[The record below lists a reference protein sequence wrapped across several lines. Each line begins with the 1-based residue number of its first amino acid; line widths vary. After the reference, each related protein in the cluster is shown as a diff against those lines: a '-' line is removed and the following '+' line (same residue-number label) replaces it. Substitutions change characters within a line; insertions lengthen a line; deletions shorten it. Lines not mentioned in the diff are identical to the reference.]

1 MFSVLSSYL
10 PLDRVASLIEGKTL
24 PTQTSG
30 AALFADISGFT
41 PLTEALVNRLGPK
54 RGAEALTHQL
64 NLIYDVLVNRVH
76 EFGGHVLTFSGD
88 AMTCWFDQH
97 PPNWAGMAY
106 PASPIERAVWCG
118 LHMQTDMRAFTQV
131 NVPPDLFVQLGM
143 KVAIA
148 AGPAQRFAVGNP
160 KIQRIDVLAGAT
172 LQHMAAV
179 EHLAERGEVLIAA
192 EAAALAAPH
201 LPAHLQP
208 QVWRQSDEVKAGVLP
223 SLPTPLTPNT
233 ALTPSLAPNA
243 DQIDLLK
250 QWILPPIVNRL
261 LSGAAHYLA
270 EMRPACIL
278 FLRFT
283 GIDYDHDPA
292 AADKLDQYIRW
303 VQQILSRYNAFV
315 LQLTVG
321 DKGSYLYSAF
331 GAPIA
336 HDDDAERAIWAALEL
351 QAAPPTLAYISAP
364 QIGISQGRIYAGAYG
379 GNTRKTYGVL
389 GDEVNLAARL
399 MAKAAMGQIL
409 ISQRLQQALRKP
421 DAPNRNA
428 TYALTALGSINVKG
442 KKEPIDI
449 WEVHTASAALPPQR
463 PSLTDPLPIGDIGRH
478 NELAQL
484 QAYHH
489 LAQHSGQVLL
499 IEGAAGVGKNTLLR
513 HFSAKVAANNTAPS
527 PLVQLSGTCPGVGQ
541 DSAYAPWRDMLLA
554 WLGLAPHLPAASL
567 AAQLDDYVRQHH
579 PNWLT
584 HLPLLGD
591 LLSLPIADN
600 EITRHYDPQVRQRAL
615 FNFVGE
621 WLKQLAS
628 HSPPAQPLQL
638 VIHHAHHLDDAS
650 AQLLQTVARIA
661 PSLPLLLIVSARP
674 MHPLPTWAQK
684 LQTLPH
690 VHRLTLGAFDLAHC
704 GTLCAQQLGDACSS
718 VLVDFIFKRTQGNA
732 FYIRELLDVLLQ
744 THSIALNNRVWQLLP
759 AAHGLP
765 LPDSIQGMI
774 LARVDRTPEHGKA
787 TLKNASAIGFQFE
800 HLVLSALHPPNQPDI
815 EAQLADLTAQD
826 FIRPS
831 LQPDYAHFRDAVT
844 HEVIY
849 ETLLEF
855 QQRQLHFNIGRVLV
869 QYRPTDLERLAH
881 HTFLGQ
887 DWSFALHYQT
897 QAGEQAKRRFL
908 NQRAIGYFE
917 RALHCAA
924 QLMPYANSDEIAVTS
939 LHLRLNLGELCVST
953 SQYDAAAEH
962 LHHALALAQIHGD
975 LEAETRACRW
985 LARLCELRGDY
996 AQNLAWFERGLALAQ
1011 TSIQPSLGL
1020 RLEMAELLLQA
1031 AMIYLR
1037 QGQQAKVAEICAQAL
1052 TTAQQLAP
1060 YADAAASTDQH
1071 PSATIARTY
1080 NLLGHVDLALGK
1092 ATSAVQHF
1100 QHSLQL
1106 YQSISHLS
1114 GQALSLNQLA
1124 RAYIALG
1131 QREASIAPAQQAR
1144 ALFVQLGDDYHG
1156 ALVDNNL
1163 GEVARTLNRP
1173 DEAIEA
1179 YQKALR
1185 TMQQIG
1191 ASQWVVGALHNN
1203 IGAALI
1209 QKREIA
1215 LARDHLNTAQG
1226 IFAEANLRDFL
1237 PELWRLFA
1245 DASLTAGEWQ
1255 RAISE
1260 AEQGLI
1266 YARDLQQRAEEA
1278 HILRILGEAWL
1289 KLGDIA
1295 QAKSLLGLSH
1305 AAHHEVGNAAEAARV
1320 LARGLEIGD

>member
-1 MFSVLSSYL
+1 MFLSLYPYL
-10 PLDRVASLIEGKTL
+10 PLDRVASLLQGTTL
-24 PTQTSG
+24 PTHADG

-54 RGAEALTHQL
+54 GGAEALTHQI
-64 NLIYDVLVNRVH
+64 NQIYDGLVNRVH
-76 EFGGHVLTFSGD
+76 EFGGHVMTFSGD

-106 PASPIERAVWCG
+106 LAPPIERAALCG
-118 LHMQTDMRAFTQV
+118 LHMQADMQVFTQV
-131 NVPPDLFVQLGM
+131 QVPPDLFISLGM

-148 AGPAQRFAVGNP
+148 AGPAQRFVVGAP
-160 KIQRIDVLAGAT
+160 QIQRIDVLAGST

-192 EAAALAAPH
+192 DAAPN

-208 QVWRQSDEVKAGVLP
+208 QVWRQSEDAKAGVLP
-223 SLPTPLTPNT
+223 PLPAPLTPNT
-233 ALTPSLAPNA
+233 AFALTPTPNT
-243 DQIDLLK
+243 DQTDIFK
-250 QWILPPIVNRL
+250 QWILPPILNRL
-261 LSGAAHYLA
+261 LAGTTHYLA
-270 EMRPACIL
+270 EMRPACVL
-278 FLRFT
+278 FLRFS
-283 GIDYDHDPA
+283 GIDYDHDPT

-303 VQQILSRYNAFV
+303 VQHVLFRYDAFV

-321 DKGSYLYSAF
+321 DKGCYLYSAF

-336 HDDDAERAIWAALEL
+336 HDDDAERAILAALEL
-351 QAAPPTLAYISAP
+351 QTTPPALAYIQPS
-364 QIGISQGRIYAGAYG
+364 QIGISQGRIYSGAYG
-379 GNTRKTYGVL
+379 GSTRKTYGVL

-399 MAKAAMGQIL
+399 MSKATGGQIL
-409 ISQRLQQALRKP
+409 VSQRLQQALRKQ
-421 DAPNRNA
+421 DALDYA
-428 TYALTALGSINVKG
+428 QTYALTALGAISVKG
-442 KKEPIDI
+442 KKEPLDI
-449 WEVHTASAALPPQR
+449 WEVRKASHTLPPQR
-463 PSLTDPLPIGDIGRH
+463 PSPADTLPIGDIGRH

-484 QAYHH
+484 QAWHH
-489 LAQHSGQVLL
+489 LAQHNGQIVL
-499 IEGAAGVGKNTLLR
+499 IDGAAGVGKNTLLR
-513 HFSAKVAANNTAPS
+513 HFLAKVAENHPASSS
-527 PLVQLSGTCPGVGQ
+527 PVQLSGTCPGVGQ
-541 DSAYAPWRDMLLA
+541 NSAYAPWREMLLA
-554 WLGLAPHLPAASL
+554 WLGLTPHLPVTTLIERLSAYL
-567 AAQLDDYVRQHH
+567 GQHH
-579 PNWLT
+579 PNWLM

-621 WLKQLAS
+621 WLKHLVTHA
-628 HSPPAQPLQL
+628 PPAQPLQL

-661 PSLPLLLIVSARP
+661 QSLPMLLIVSARP
-674 MHPLPTWAQK
+674 THPVPTWAQA

-690 VHRLTLGAFDLAHC
+690 VHRLRLGAFDHAYC
-704 GTLCAQQLGDACSS
+704 ATLCAQYLGAACSG
-718 VLVDFIFKRTQGNA
+718 VLVDFVFERTQGNA
-732 FYIRELLDVLLQ
+732 FYIRELLDLLQ
-744 THSIALNNRVWQLLP
+744 RTPAIALKNNTWQLLP
-759 AAHGLP
+759 TAHGLP

-774 LARVDRTPEHGKA
+774 LARVDRAPEHGKA

-800 HLVLSALHPPNQPDI
+800 HLVLSALHSPDQPAI
-815 EAQLADLTAQD
+815 EAQLTDLTAQD

-831 LQPDYAHFRDAVT
+831 PQPDYAHFRDAVT

-849 ETLLEF
+849 EMLLEF

-887 DWSFALHYQT
+887 DWSSALHYQT

-924 QLMPYANSDEIAVTS
+924 QIMSQQNNHNHDTET

-962 LHHALALAQIHGD
+962 LQHALSLAQTHGN

-996 AQNLAWFERGLALAQ
+996 AQNLVWFERGLALAQ
-1011 TSIQPSLGL
+1011 TSSQPSLGL

-1052 TTAQQLAP
+1052 STAQQLAP
-1060 YADAAASTDQH
+1060 YTDIAASTDQH

-1100 QHSLQL
+1100 QHSLQR

-1131 QREASIAPAQQAR
+1131 QLEASIVPAQQAR

-1179 YQKALR
+1179 YEKALR

-1215 LARDHLNTAQG
+1215 LAREHLNTAQG

-1260 AEQGLI
+1260 AEQGLTH
-1266 YARDLQQRAEEA
+1266 ARDLHQRAEEA

-1289 KLGDIA
+1289 KLGDMA
-1295 QAKSLLGLSH
+1295 QAKTLLGLSH

-1320 LARGLEIGD
+1320 AGVLNSTG

>member
-1 MFSVLSSYL
+1 MLSSLYPYL
-10 PLDRVASLIEGKTL
+10 SLDRVASLLRGTTL
-24 PTQTSG
+24 PTHTSG

-54 RGAEALTHQL
+54 GGAEALTHQI
-64 NLIYDVLVNRVH
+64 NQIYDGLVNRVH
-76 EFGGHVLTFSGD
+76 EFGGHVMTFSGD

-106 PASPIERAVWCG
+106 FAPPIERAALCG
-118 LHMQTDMRAFTQV
+118 LHMQADMQAFTQV
-131 NVPPDLFVQLGM
+131 HVPPDLFIQLGM

-148 AGPAQRFAVGNP
+148 AGPAQRFVVGNP
-160 KIQRIDVLAGAT
+160 QIQRIDVLAGST
-172 LQHMAAV
+172 VQHMAAV

-192 EAAALAAPH
+192 DAAPK
-201 LPAHLQP
+201 LPALLQP
-208 QVWRQSDEVKAGVLP
+208 QMWRQSSDMLAGVLP
-223 SLPTPLTPNT
+223 PLPALLTPNT
-233 ALTPSLAPNA
+233 AFALTPTPNT
-243 DQIDLLK
+243 DQTDIFK
-250 QWILPPIVNRL
+250 QWILPPILNRL
-261 LSGAAHYLA
+261 LAGTTHYLA
-270 EMRPACIL
+270 EMRPACVL
-278 FLRFT
+278 FLRFS
-283 GIDYDHDPA
+283 GIDYDHDPT

-303 VQQILSRYNAFV
+303 VQHILFRYDAFV

-321 DKGSYLYSAF
+321 DKGCYLYSAF

-336 HDDDAERAIWAALEL
+336 HDDDAERAILAALEL
-351 QAAPPTLAYISAP
+351 QTTPPTLAYIQPS
-364 QIGISQGRIYAGAYG
+364 QIGISQGRIYSGAYG
-379 GNTRKTYGVL
+379 GSTRKTYGVL

-399 MAKAAMGQIL
+399 MSQATPGQIL
-409 ISQRLQQALRKP
+409 ISQRLQQALRKQ
-421 DAPNRNA
+421 DALDHA
-428 TYALTALGSINVKG
+428 QTYALIALGSISVKG
-442 KKEPIDI
+442 KKEPLDI
-449 WEVHTASAALPPQR
+449 WEVRKASFAMSSQN
-463 PSLTDPLPIGDIGRH
+463 PSLANTLPTDEIGRQ

-484 QAYHH
+484 QAWHH
-489 LAQHSGQVLL
+489 LAQHSGQIVL

-513 HFSAKVAANNTAPS
+513 HFLAKVDANHLAP
-527 PLVQLSGTCPGVGQ
+527 LAHVQLSGTCPGLGQ
-541 DSAYAPWRDMLLA
+541 DSAYAPWREMLLT
-554 WLGLAPHLPAASL
+554 WLGLAPHLPASALTERLSAYL
-567 AAQLDDYVRQHH
+567 GQHH
-579 PNWLT
+579 PNWLI
-584 HLPLLGD
+584 HLSLLGD

-621 WLKQLAS
+621 WLKHLAT
-628 HSPPAQPLQL
+628 HAPPAQPVQL
-638 VIHHAHHLDDAS
+638 VIHDAHHLDDAS
-650 AQLLQTVARIA
+650 AQLLQVVARTA
-661 PSLPLLLIVSARP
+661 QSLPLLLIISARP
-674 MHPLPTWAQK
+674 MHPVPTWAQT
-684 LQTLPH
+684 LQTLSH
-690 VHRLTLGAFDLAHC
+690 VHRLTLGAFDRTYCA
-704 GTLCAQQLGDACSS
+704 TLCAQQLSAACSR
-718 VLVDFIFKRTQGNA
+718 VLVDFVFERTQGNA
-732 FYIRELLDVLLQ
+732 FYIRELLNLLQ
-744 THSIALNNRVWQLLP
+744 QTPAIALKNNTWQLLP
-759 AAHGLP
+759 SAHGLP

-774 LARVDRTPEHGKA
+774 LARVDRTPEHAKA

-800 HLVLSALHPPNQPDI
+800 HLVLSALHLPNQPVI
-815 EAQLADLTAQD
+815 ETQLAYLTAQD
-826 FIRPS
+826 FIHPS
-831 LQPDYAHFRDAVT
+831 PQPDYAHFRDAVT

-869 QYRPTDLERLAH
+869 QHHPTDLERLAH

-924 QLMPYANSDEIAVTS
+924 QLTPPINHDGTAPAS
-939 LHLRLNLGELCVST
+939 LRLRLNLGELCVST

-962 LHHALALAQIHGD
+962 LEHALALAQTHGD
-975 LEAETRACRW
+975 REAETRVCRW

-1011 TSIQPSLGL
+1011 TSSQPSLGL

-1037 QGQQAKVAEICAQAL
+1037 QGQQSKVAEICTQAL
-1052 TTAQQLAP
+1052 TTAQQLAS
-1060 YADAAASTDQH
+1060 YADVAANTDQH

-1131 QREASIAPAQQAR
+1131 QLEASIAPAQQAR

-1209 QKREIA
+1209 QKHEIA

-1255 RAISE
+1255 RAIGE
-1260 AEQGLI
+1260 AEQGLR

-1295 QAKSLLGLSH
+1295 QAKTLLGLSH
-1305 AAHHEVGNAAEAARV
+1305 AAHHEVGNTAEAARV
-1320 LARGLEIGD
+1320 AWVLVATG

>member
-1 MFSVLSSYL
+1 MFSALYPYL
-10 PLDRVASLIEGKTL
+10 PLDRVASLIQGTSL
-24 PTQTSG
+24 PTHTSG

-97 PPNWAGMAY
+97 PLNWAGMAY
-106 PASPIERAVWCG
+106 PAPPTERAALCG
-118 LHMQTDMRAFTQV
+118 LHMQADMHAFTQV
-131 NVPPDLFVQLGM
+131 NVPPDLFIQLGM

-160 KIQRIDVLAGAT
+160 KLQRIDVLAGAT

-192 EAAALAAPH
+192 EAAPN

-208 QVWRQSDEVKAGVLP
+208 QVWRQADIRAGILP
-223 SLPTPLTPNT
+223 PLPAALTPNT

-261 LSGAAHYLA
+261 LAGAAHYLA
-270 EMRPACIL
+270 EMRPASIL
-278 FLRFT
+278 FLRFS
-283 GIDYDHDPA
+283 GIDYDHDRA

-303 VQQILSRYNAFV
+303 VQQVLSRYDTFV

-336 HDDDAERAIWAALEL
+336 HDDDTERAILAALEL
-351 QAAPPTLAYISAP
+351 QAAPPTLAYIPAP

-379 GNTRKTYGVL
+379 SNTRKTYGVL

-399 MAKAAMGQIL
+399 MDKAAAGQIL
-409 ISQRLQQALRKP
+409 VSQRVQQALHKHAAP
-421 DAPNRNA
+421 DHAPA
-428 TYALTALGSINVKG
+428 YALSALGVIAVKG
-442 KKEPIDI
+442 KKEPLNI
-449 WEVHTASAALPPQR
+449 WEVRSVSPAFATRQPQAATP
-463 PSLTDPLPIGDIGRH
+463 PIGDIGRSA
-478 NELAQL
+478 ELAQL
-484 QAYHH
+484 QAWHT
-489 LAQHSGQVLL
+489 LAQHSGQVVLV
-499 IEGAAGVGKNTLLR
+499 EGAAGVGKSTLLR
-513 HFSAKVAANNTAPS
+513 RFASHTTALPH
-527 PLVQLSGTCPGVGQ
+527 QLSGTCPGLGQ
-541 DSAYAPWRDMLLA
+541 NSAYAPWRDMLLA
-554 WLGLAPHLPAASL
+554 WLGLAPHLPAAAL

-579 PNWLT
+579 PDWRL

-615 FNFVGE
+615 FSFVGE
-621 WLKQLAS
+621 WLKHLAS
-628 HSPPAQPLQL
+628 HSPPAHPLQL
-638 VIHHAHHLDDAS
+638 VIHDAHHLDDAS
-650 AQLLQTVARIA
+650 AQLLQTVARIV
-661 PSLPLLLIVSARP
+661 PSLPLLLIISTRP
-674 MHPLPTWAQK
+674 IHPVPSWAQS

-704 GTLCAQQLGDACSS
+704 GTLCAQQLGAPCASA
-718 VLVDFIFKRTQGNA
+718 LVNFIFERTQGNA
-732 FYIRELLDVLLQ
+732 FYIRELLDVLMQ
-744 THSIALNNRVWQLLP
+744 THSIALNNHVWQLLP
-759 AAHGLP
+759 AAHSLP

-800 HLVLSALHPPNQPDI
+800 HIILSALHSPNHPPI
-815 EAQLADLTAQD
+815 ETQLPDLTAQD

-831 LQPDYAHFRDAVT
+831 PQPDHTQFRDAVIQ
-844 HEVIY
+844 EVIY

-855 QQRQLHFNIGRVLV
+855 QQRQLHFSIGRGLR
-869 QYRPTDLERLAH
+869 QHRPSDLERLAH

-887 DWSFALHYQT
+887 DWSLALHYQT

-908 NQRAIGYFE
+908 NQRAIGHFE
-917 RALHCAA
+917 RALHCAG
-924 QLMPYANSDEIAVTS
+924 QLEPHINGDEITAAS
-939 LHLRLNLGELCVST
+939 LRLRLNLGELCVST

-962 LHHALALAQIHGD
+962 LQHALSLAKTQGN

-996 AQNLAWFERGLALAQ
+996 AQNLVWFERGLALAQ
-1011 TSIQPSLGL
+1011 TAVQPSLGL

-1037 QGQQAKVAEICAQAL
+1037 QGQQAKVAEICEQAL
-1052 TTAQQLAP
+1052 HIAEQLAP
-1060 YADAAASTDQH
+1060 YADAAASADQH

-1092 ATSAVQHF
+1092 ATSAIPHF
-1100 QHSLQL
+1100 QHSLRL
-1106 YQSISHLS
+1106 YQAISHLS
-1114 GQALSLNQLA
+1114 GQALALNQLA

-1131 QREASIAPAQQAR
+1131 QLEASIAPAQQAR

-1191 ASQWVVGALHNN
+1191 ASQWVVGALNNN

-1215 LARDHLNTAQG
+1215 LAREHLNTAQG

-1255 RAISE
+1255 RAIGE
-1260 AEQGLI
+1260 AEQGLTH
-1266 YARDLQQRAEEA
+1266 ARDLQQRAEEA

-1289 KLGDIA
+1289 KLGEIA
-1295 QAKSLLGLSH
+1295 QAKTLLGLSY
-1305 AAHHEVGNAAEAARV
+1305 AAHHEMGNAAEAARV
-1320 LARGLEIGD
+1320 AGLLAGKD